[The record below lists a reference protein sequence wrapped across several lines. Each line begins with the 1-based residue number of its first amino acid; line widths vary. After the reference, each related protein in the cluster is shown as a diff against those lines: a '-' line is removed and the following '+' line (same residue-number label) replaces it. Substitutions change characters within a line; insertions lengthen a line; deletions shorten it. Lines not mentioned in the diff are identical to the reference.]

1 MKMIHRIIQ
10 EATGAPAGEC
20 AILENIMREEIFH
33 STLDWQSREQLI
45 AGAQQAQQRLEA
57 DRDWHVLAWQCR
69 KKILQQMQAGT
80 NPAAN

>member
-33 STLDWQSREQLI
+33 STLDWQSWEQLK
-45 AGAQQAQQRLEA
+45 AGAQQAQQRLES
-57 DRDWHVLAWQCR
+57 DREWYVQTWQYR
-69 KKILQQMQAGT
+69 QKILQQMQAGT
-80 NPAAN
+80 NLAAN